1 MRISY
6 AIIRNENHK
15 MGAVPLLERHNE
27 RRNKKYS
34 NKDIDPSH
42 TCANYHLKQP
52 KAGSYEQEFY
62 RIKDEYGLKG
72 NLRLTGK
79 KQSTILCEFV
89 ITSDKVFFDRL
100 GAERTKQ
107 FFFDA
112 YRFGTH
118 KVGGEQF
125 VVSAVVHMDE
135 KTPHMHVAFIPTVMG
150 KDRRGSPCRRV
161 NASEFWK
168 GRDSYSRLQDE
179 YHAWI
184 TSCGYELERGVKGS
198 TAEHLSVEEY
208 KIKKTAE
215 QLAALQGQV
224 EEVKAVDEIPSK
236 SLPFNMVSVKREDFN
251 DLLAAAKGYITA
263 KAAEVENEQLSAENE
278 QLHVEN
284 QRLKDLNNAANAKY
298 AQLDHDFAEFYDS
311 VADEVALRDENARLD
326 AENGRLCEQLHTA
339 RTELNDVKTENAA
352 LRTKESEQEQQIVSF
367 KAELSNLQR
376 LYAVLQERVEKIMRF
391 VEQHKLTKALQE
403 FLGSGKKKKDVLR

>member
-1 MRISY
+1 
-6 AIIRNENHK
+6 

-27 RRNKKYS
+27 RRNKSYS

-42 TCANYHLKQP
+42 TCENYHLKQP
-52 KAGSYEQEFY
+52 TATSYEQEFY
-62 RIKDEYGLKG
+62 RIKEEYGLKG

-89 ITSDKVFFDRL
+89 ITSDKQFFDRL

-112 YRFGTH
+112 YRFVTH

-150 KDRRGSPCRRV
+150 KDRRSSPCRRV

-184 TSCGYELERGVKGS
+184 TSCGYELERGMKGS
-198 TAEHLSVEEY
+198 TTEHLSVEEY
-208 KIKKTAE
+208 KVKKTAE

-224 EEVKAVDEIPSK
+224 EKVKAVDEIPSK

-251 DLLAAAKGYITA
+251 DLSAAAKGYITA

-278 QLHVEN
+278 QLHAEN

-311 VADEVALRDENARLD
+311 VADEVALRDENARLA

-352 LRTKESEQEQQIVSF
+352 LRTKVSEQEQQIVSMGN
-367 KAELSNLQR
+367 ELSDLQR
-376 LYAVLQERVEKIMRF
+376 LYAALQKRVEIIMRF
-391 VEQHKLTKALQE
+391 VEQHKMTKALQE

>member
-1 MRISY
+1 
-6 AIIRNENHK
+6 

-27 RRNKKYS
+27 RRNKNYS
-34 NKDIDPSH
+34 NKDIDLSR
-42 TCANYHLKQP
+42 TCENYHLKQP
-52 KAGSYEQEFY
+52 TAASYEQEFY

-89 ITSDKVFFDRL
+89 ITSDKQFFDRL

-112 YRFGTH
+112 YRFVTH

-184 TSCGYELERGVKGS
+184 TSCGYELERGTRGS

-208 KIKKTAE
+208 KVKKTSE

-224 EEVKAVDEIPSK
+224 EEVKAVDEIAAK
-236 SLPFNMVSVKREDFN
+236 SLPFNMVSVKRDDYN
-251 DLLAAAKGYITA
+251 DLTAAAKGYITA
-263 KAAEVENEQLSAENE
+263 KAAEAENEQLSAENE
-278 QLHVEN
+278 RLHAEN
-284 QRLKDLNNAANAKY
+284 QQLKDLNNAANAKY
-298 AQLDHDFAEFYDS
+298 AQLDHYFAEFYDS
-311 VADEVALRDENARLD
+311 VADEVALRDENARLA

-339 RTELNDVKTENAA
+339 RTVLNDVKTENAA
-352 LRTKESEQEQQIVSF
+352 LRTKVSEQEQQIVSLGS
-367 KAELSNLQR
+367 ELSNLQR
-376 LYAVLQERVEKIMRF
+376 LYAALQERVEKIMRF
-391 VEQHKLTKALQE
+391 VEQQKLSDKLKCFMNT
-403 FLGSGKKKKDVLR
+403 SKKVKRQ